1 MKIILIDRM
10 SFWHVLASTGRRT
23 FDVGT
28 MVREKGETEKEAMPR
43 GVALWEKRKDEL
55 TNKKEDK
62 NESNN

>member
-1 MKIILIDRM
+1 MPTKIILVDRL

-43 GVALWEKRKDEL
+43 GVALTRERQ
-55 TNKKEDK
+55 
-62 NESNN
+62 